1 MAHVLEKETET
12 YERHRDEL
20 LEDHEDQYV
29 LIYGDQILGIYDSE
43 NDAINA
49 GYRQLGV
56 VPLMVKK
63 IERVETP
70 ITFGGG
76 LLGPNV

>member
-1 MAHVLEKETET
+1 MAHVLERETET

-20 LEDHEDQYV
+20 LADHEDQYV
-29 LIYGDQILGIYDSE
+29 LIHDDQILGIYDSE
-43 NDAINA
+43 NDAIRA

-56 VPLMVKK
+56 VPLLVKK

-76 LLGPNV
+76 LLGPIV